1 MRRPTY
7 APNSNRQTTCQPEL
21 STAWTFSVSGA
32 SLVLHPERGDT
43 VRYTPVFSDAF
54 EGSGVLVQFQRD
66 AGGTIIAADVSA
78 GERARRIHFTRQV
91 R

>member
-1 MRRPTY
+1 MCTLVRMSAPSSTRRGP
-7 APNSNRQTTCQPEL
+7 SRL
-21 STAWTFSVSGA
+21 SGA
-32 SLVLHPERGDT
+32 TLLLHPERGDT

-66 AGGTIIAADVSA
+66 ARGMIVAADVSA
-78 GERARRIHFTRQV
+78 GERARRIRFTRQV